1 MTVAPVSP
9 PLSGDAEASKPGN
22 SDLLRRP
29 PSPRSPLPESRVVRG
44 SRFWALAGDNSDEED
59 EAGDLASRPGVAVS
73 PRSGPSAV
81 TLGDF
86 FEPVWQ
92 KVTGAAA
99 SVVGRCRQRFAPGGR
114 GSWSLRPSAPSPAR
128 PCAVPPLPGGDL
140 LPELFPPWPSRA
152 DPVVGDVPKCSAG
165 NSVQVELAA
174 TPAVAP
180 RGAAEVAS
188 SMVPPGGPT
197 SAPVGGPR
205 SVNCVLGQTDGQS
218 LDPDKSGPTVP

>member
-44 SRFWALAGDNSDEED
+44 SRFWALAGDSSDEED
-59 EAGDLASRPGVAVS
+59 EAGDLTSRPGVAVS

-81 TLGDF
+81 MLGDF

-99 SVVGRCRQRFAPGGR
+99 SVVGRRRQRFAPGGR

-128 PCAVPPLPGGDL
+128 PCAVPPFLVAICCRSCSRRGRDAQIQWWETCRSARRRIRCSLSSPL
-140 LPELFPPWPSRA
+140 LPPLRLEGRRRSLPRWFRRW
-152 DPVVGDVPKCSAG
+152 
-165 NSVQVELAA
+165 
-174 TPAVAP
+174 AP
-180 RGAAEVAS
+180 LPLRWG
-188 SMVPPGGPT
+188 T
-197 SAPVGGPR
+197 HDR
-205 SVNCVLGQTDGQS
+205 STAC
-218 LDPDKSGPTVP
+218 